1 MDTVIQIRIDKELK
15 ELATKTFESMGL
27 DLSTAIR
34 IYLRKTVLENGLPFN
49 LKLQETDKKFD
60 KAIKEIHA
68 TSKANGNDKMT
79 LDEINE
85 IIAETRA
92 LRKNKKN

>member
-15 ELATKTFESMGL
+15 DLATKTFASMGL

-34 IYLRKTVLENGLPFN
+34 IYLKKTVLEKGLPFN
-49 LKLQETDKKFD
+49 LKLQKVQKDYD

-68 TSKANGNDKMT
+68 ISKANGNDKMS

-85 IIAETRA
+85 IIAETRK
-92 LRKNKKN
+92 LRKVNNK

>member
-1 MDTVIQIRIDKELK
+1 METVIQIRIDKELK
-15 ELATKTFESMGL
+15 DLATKTFASMGL

-34 IYLRKTVLENGLPFN
+34 IYLRKTVLEKGLPFN

-60 KAIKEIHA
+60 KTIKEIHA
-68 TSKANGNDKMT
+68 ISKANGNDKMT

-85 IIAETRA
+85 IIAETRR
-92 LRKNKKN
+92 LRKEKNK

>member
-15 ELATKTFESMGL
+15 DLATKTFASMGL
-27 DLSTAIR
+27 DLSTAVR
-34 IYLRKTVLENGLPFN
+34 IYLKKTVLEKGLPFN
-49 LKLQETDKKFD
+49 LKMQETDEKFD

-68 TSKANGNDKMT
+68 ISKANGNDQMT

-85 IIAETRA
+85 IISETRR
-92 LRKNKKN
+92 LRKEK

>member
-1 MDTVIQIRIDKELK
+1 MDTVLQIRIDKELK
-15 ELATKTFESMGL
+15 DLATKTFASMGL

-34 IYLRKTVLENGLPFN
+34 IYLKKTVLEKGLPFN
-49 LKLQETDKKFD
+49 LKLQETNKKFD
-60 KAIKEIHA
+60 EAIKEMHSI
-68 TSKANGNDKMT
+68 SKANGNDKMT

-85 IIAETRA
+85 IITETRA

>member
-15 ELATKTFESMGL
+15 DLATKTFASMGL

-34 IYLRKTVLENGLPFN
+34 IYLRKTVLEKGLPFN
-49 LKLQETDKKFD
+49 LKLQETQKKFD
-60 KAIKEIHA
+60 KAVKEAHEI
-68 TSKANGNDKMT
+68 SKANGNDQMT

-85 IIAETRA
+85 IIAETRR
-92 LRKNKKN
+92 LRKNK

>member
-15 ELATKTFESMGL
+15 DLATKTFASMGL

-34 IYLRKTVLENGLPFN
+34 IYLRKTVLEKGLPFD
-49 LKLQETDKKFD
+49 LRQQKAQEDFD
-60 KAIKEIHA
+60 EATKEIHA
-68 TSKANGNDKMT
+68 ISKANGNDKMT

-85 IIAETRA
+85 IIAETRR
-92 LRKNKKN
+92 LRKEKNK

>member
-15 ELATKTFESMGL
+15 DLATKTFASMGL

-34 IYLRKTVLENGLPFN
+34 IYLKKTVLEKGLPFN
-49 LKLQETDKKFD
+49 LKMQETDEKFD
-60 KAIKEIHA
+60 KTIKEIHA
-68 TSKANGNDKMT
+68 ISKANSNDQMT

-85 IIAETRA
+85 IISETRR
-92 LRKNKKN
+92 LRKEK

>member
-15 ELATKTFESMGL
+15 DLATKTFASMGL

-34 IYLRKTVLENGLPFN
+34 IYLRKTVLEKGLPFN
-49 LKLQETDKKFD
+49 LKLQETQQKFD
-60 KAIKEIHA
+60 KAVKEAHEI
-68 TSKANGNDKMT
+68 SKANGNDQMT

-85 IIAETRA
+85 IIAETRR
-92 LRKNKKN
+92 LKK

>member
-15 ELATKTFESMGL
+15 DLATKTFASMGL

-34 IYLRKTVLENGLPFN
+34 IYLKKTVLEKGLPFD
-49 LKLQETDKKFD
+49 LRQQKVQKDFD
-60 KAIKEIHA
+60 EAIKEAHRI
-68 TSKANGNDKMT
+68 SKANGNDKMT

-85 IIAETRA
+85 IIAETR
-92 LRKNKKN
+92 RIRKEKNK